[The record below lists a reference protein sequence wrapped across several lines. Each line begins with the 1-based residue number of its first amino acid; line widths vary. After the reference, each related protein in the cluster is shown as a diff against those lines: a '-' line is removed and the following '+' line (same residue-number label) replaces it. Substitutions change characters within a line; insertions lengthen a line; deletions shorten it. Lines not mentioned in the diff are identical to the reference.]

1 MCKIVGLNPL
11 QLLLIILLGIV
22 LIVGKLVAVGNF

>member
-11 QLLLIILLGIV
+11 QLLFIILLGIV
-22 LIVGKLVAVGNF
+22 LIVGKLVVVGNF